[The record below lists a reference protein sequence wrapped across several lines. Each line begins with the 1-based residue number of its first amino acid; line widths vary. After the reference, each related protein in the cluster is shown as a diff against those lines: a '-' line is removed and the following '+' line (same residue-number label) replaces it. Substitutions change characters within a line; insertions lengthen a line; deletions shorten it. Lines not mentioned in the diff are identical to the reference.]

1 MHSMFHSDF
10 FGRRGLG
17 SLASSFRM
25 AQDSAPSSTDVAG
38 LSSGIENFITQLP
51 PELLGTYNAKY
62 QACQAQVT
70 SGNVLQTVTGAKCLY
85 DLYNELK
92 NLVKN
97 GPPKPATTV
106 LPQDFPYLPVAVG
119 VVGLGVLIWGITK
132 L

>member
-1 MHSMFHSDF
+1 MDSMFSSEF

-17 SLASSFRM
+17 SYSSSFRM
-25 AQDSAPSSTDVAG
+25 GQDATPAATDTAG
-38 LSSGIENFITQLP
+38 LSSGIEGFLAQLP

-92 NLVKN
+92 LLMKN
-97 GPPKPATTV
+97 GPPKPPTF
-106 LPQDFPYLPVAVG
+106 LPPDFPYVPVAVG
-119 VVGLGVLIWGITK
+119 VVGLGVLIYGLTK